1 MDRHPAVTP
10 QQLQMMLP
18 PPMEIIIITTT
29 TTTTTTTLPEWNE
42 SQMIHF
48 GRIFYQCATAD
59 FEKSRDSIT
68 KMYLAVQIC
77 LRLCDPLAIVT
88 ASARYSK

>member
-18 PPMEIIIITTT
+18 PPMEIIITI
-29 TTTTTTTLPEWNE
+29 TLPEWNE

-48 GRIFYQCATAD
+48 GRIFCKCATVD
-59 FEKSRDSIT
+59 FAK
-68 KMYLAVQIC
+68 
-77 LRLCDPLAIVT
+77 
-88 ASARYSK
+88 